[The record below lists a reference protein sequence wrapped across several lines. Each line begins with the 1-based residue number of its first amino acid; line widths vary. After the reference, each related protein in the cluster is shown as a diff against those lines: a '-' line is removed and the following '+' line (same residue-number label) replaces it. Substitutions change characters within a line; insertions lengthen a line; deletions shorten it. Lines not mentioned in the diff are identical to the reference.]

1 MFLFDF
7 FLALAIAGLV
17 TAAFTLLFGRRG
29 PWASFPLFFLV
40 IFLAAWAGGVWV
52 TPIGPPVGGVYWL
65 PFLVV
70 AVLFAFLL
78 AATTPP
84 ERPPQSRVEA
94 WEQARDIATTA
105 LVAETFFWLLLVGL
119 VLVIFLRYVV

>member
-17 TAAFTLLFGRRG
+17 TAAFALLFGRRG
-29 PWASFPLFFLV
+29 PWARSSLFFLL
-40 IFLAAWAGGVWV
+40 IFLAAWAGGVWI
-52 TPIGPPVGGVYWL
+52 TPIGPPMWGVYWL

-78 AATTPP
+78 AAATPP
-84 ERPPQSRVEA
+84 ERPPRSRIEA
-94 WEQARDIATTA
+94 WEQEREMATTA
-105 LVAETFFWLLLVGL
+105 LVVETFFWLLLVSL
-119 VLVIFLRYVV
+119 VLIILLRYAL

>member
-7 FLALAIAGLV
+7 FIALAIAGSG

-29 PWASFPLFFLV
+29 SWASFPLFFLI

-52 TPIGPPVGGVYWL
+52 TPIGPPMWEVYWL
-65 PFLVV
+65 PFLVA

-78 AATTPP
+78 AAVTPS
-84 ERPPQSRVEA
+84 ERPPQSSLEA
-94 WEQARDIATTA
+94 WEQTRELATTA
-105 LVAETFFWLLLVGL
+105 LVVETFFWLLVVSFILIIL
-119 VLVIFLRYVV
+119 LRYVL